1 MGLKSKVRIHTETT
15 EATLT
20 TRGREILSREGK
32 IDATKY
38 AFSDEEIDYT
48 LWWKDHPSESE
59 NAPFKLIMD
68 TPMLEATSNRT
79 KFNSH
84 LLPDETHKKTGYH
97 IYTDWVQPEQAQYQ
111 INIGTLHNPRASW
124 ESKGIAVEP
133 TTTHRPIIRL
143 HPDAPEEGEGSLMK
157 NYYTRTDPPV
167 PFPEEYI
174 FTIENTNVVRF
185 SMYLLGSRETSDWIY
200 DIPGSG
206 DVVQARV
213 IAYKVNSLKTKA
225 ATTITVQGV
234 TSGITK
240 VCSIVSIPDDTSVV
254 FAGASPVDATD
265 PKFY

>member
-1 MGLKSKVRIHTETT
+1 MGLKSKVRTHTETT

-48 LWWKDHPSESE
+48 LWDEKHLSEAE
-59 NAPFKLIMD
+59 DGFYRLIMD
-68 TPMLEATSNRT
+68 TPMLEATPHRT

-84 LLPDETHKKTGYH
+84 LLPDETLLSATGIVRYV
-97 IYTDWVQPEQAQYQ
+97 DWVLPEQTQYQ
-111 INIGTLHNPRASW
+111 INIGILHRPEASW
-124 ESKGIAVEP
+124 ESSDIAIEP
-133 TTTHRPIIRL
+133 TTTYRPIIRAF
-143 HPDAPEEGEGSLMK
+143 PNAPEDTDA
-157 NYYTRTDPPV
+157 YHIYTRTDPPV
-167 PFPEEYI
+167 EFSEKYI

-185 SMYLLGSRETSDWIY
+185 TRFKEAEGSPWLS

-206 DVVQARV
+206 DTIEATEIEFQPQRLRA
-213 IAYKVNSLKTKA
+213 KA

-234 TSGITK
+234 TSGITQ
-240 VCSIVSIPDDTSVV
+240 VCSIETVPDDDSKV
-254 FAGASPVDATD
+254 FAGTSPVDVTD